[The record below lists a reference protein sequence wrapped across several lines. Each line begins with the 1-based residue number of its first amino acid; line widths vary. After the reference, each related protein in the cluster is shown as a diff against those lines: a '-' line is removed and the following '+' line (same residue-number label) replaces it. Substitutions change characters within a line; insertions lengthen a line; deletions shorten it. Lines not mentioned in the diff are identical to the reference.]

1 MSKTDMNVKIDV
13 LLSEIHLAEKDKRM
27 GRITKGMYLE
37 TTKRLIFLLDI
48 LLDSQSDEVK
58 DRVRRIRSGI
68 DKGEYE
74 TAEKIAATVKEV
86 QRELYGCSS
95 RRTLESGLAVVV
107 CVAVFLGLLIAVVVL
122 KACGL

>member
-1 MSKTDMNVKIDV
+1 MNVKIDV